1 MPINASVQFVQFIMI
16 KKSFLYYH
24 GFRSIKIVIRV
35 LVPTVTGIR
44 IQNQRIR
51 LTTDPGE
58 RVRLNSV
65 HGIQI
70 LGEDLI
76 NDITQDLGILLPTD
90 PDSGDLIND
99 RTQDP
104 DPVEG
109 DPIDN

>member
-1 MPINASVQFVQFIMI
+1 M
-16 KKSFLYYH
+16 
-24 GFRSIKIVIRV
+24 
-35 LVPTVTGIR
+35 
-44 IQNQRIR
+44 
-51 LTTDPGE
+51 
-58 RVRLNSV
+58 NSV

-70 LGEDLI
+70 LGGDLI